1 MVPVEK
7 CEELVEYLA
16 IECSV
21 PKRFAKLVLSTD
33 DVTDIEL
40 LKQRIHFLKVA
51 VRVAG
56 LNEYF
61 PNEIEIQSLALVYN
75 VAVAKIILLAER
87 YNSML
92 SRQERFSFLMKVL
105 DKLMRDVYILLP

>member
-75 VAVAKIILLAER
+75 VPVAVAKIILLAER

-92 SRQERFSFLMKVL
+92 SRQERVL